1 MHSFLPAGV
10 AAGFGVY
17 HAEANSG
24 CFWGSSCRDFFVD
37 GSNCT
42 KRGGE
47 VFLWKEYASFESDAI
62 VA

>member
-1 MHSFLPAGV
+1 MHSFLPPGV

-24 CFWGSSCRDFFVD
+24 CIWGSSCRDLFVD
-37 GSNCT
+37 GSDCA
-42 KRGGE
+42 KRGDE
-47 VFLWKEYASFESDAI
+47 VIGKEFGSFADGI

>member
-1 MHSFLPAGV
+1 MHSFLPPGV

-37 GSNCT
+37 GSDCA
-42 KRGGE
+42 KRGE
-47 VFLWKEYASFESDAI
+47 VIGKEFGSFADGV